1 MTSTIDLQ
9 SAQIDKPVLRR
20 GSRGEAVRELQTLL
34 YNYGAYTII
43 CENGPISAYVD
54 GIFGPKTER
63 AVKAFQYQVFL
74 VEDGIVGNKTW
85 RALYKG
91 APVDMPILQ
100 VGSKGELVKKVQVRL
115 IQGGYYSGPVD
126 GNFGSSTK
134 ASVEAL
140 QRATALPV
148 DGRVGDR
155 TWFELSKIRYF
166 ECV

>member
-1 MTSTIDLQ
+1 MTSAIDLQ
-9 SAQIDKPVLRR
+9 STQINKPVLRR

-34 YNYGAYTII
+34 YNYGAYEII
-43 CENGPISAYVD
+43 CENGPSSAYVD
-54 GIFGPKTER
+54 GIFGPTTER

-74 VEDGIVGNKTW
+74 LEDGIVGNQTW

-100 VGSKGELVKKVQVRL
+100 LGSKGELVKKVQGRL
-115 IQGGYYSGPVD
+115 YHATYSGPVD

-134 ASVEAL
+134 VAVEAL
-140 QRATALPV
+140 QRTTGLPV
-148 DGRVGDR
+148 DGKVGDR